1 MITKQTQDTLNYL
14 EKLAGQKL
22 TLGSFIM
29 SIRQGEEETQV
40 NFAKKLGVSRQV
52 LCDIEH
58 DRRSLSP
65 KKAAQ
70 YASILGYPEKEFVRL
85 CLQDLLDR
93 DGLKFCIDI
102 DDAA

>member
-1 MITKQTQDTLNYL
+1 MITKKTQESLQYIEGL
-14 EKLAGQKL
+14 IGHKL

-40 NFAKKLGVSRQV
+40 AFAQKLGVSRQV

-58 DRRSLSP
+58 DRRFISP
-65 KKAAQ
+65 KKAAE
-70 YASILGYPEKEFVRL
+70 YANLLGYPEKEFVRL
-85 CLQDLLDR
+85 CLQDLIDR
-93 DGLKFCIDI
+93 DGLKLEIEV